1 VERWKTRWKEKN
13 FNLAEVREQQLNPIV
28 EGDDE
33 HACN

>member
-1 VERWKTRWKEKN
+1 MKEGKKN
-13 FNLAEVREQQLNPIV
+13 LNLAEVREQQLNSIV

>member
-1 VERWKTRWKEKN
+1 MEGKKKL
-13 FNLAEVREQQLNPIV
+13 NLAEVREQQLNSVV